1 MFASRH
7 RSQLASM
14 AIVYVAVMA
23 LVVYPAFHVGF
34 GAKVILWNC
43 IPPTLG
49 LILVIT
55 ALGKSRPRMIVSAI
69 FALFTAVGA
78 TFFFAPGSLLLSIP
92 TRTL

>member
-14 AIVYVAVMA
+14 AIVYIAVIA
-23 LVVYPAFHVGF
+23 LVFYPAFHEGF